1 MATKLRE
8 LILSDENI
16 YNAIYA
22 LESYISERDLL
33 SKQDLSKFL
42 QLRDKYDFSGCV
54 GEVIRDC
61 KETLK
66 NVLDDEKSLFEIE
79 VYFKV
84 KKLSNDVTPIV
95 EYRPLHTSSLVNQ
108 ICMAAMLM
116 PLMFDDTTGIRNL
129 SELSRMLPH
138 NFYGNIPSCNVQNI
152 FVNWTEKYRQYT
164 QIVNDRGHEYSQTRE
179 YDKEISFDLKDFF
192 PSINPKK
199 ILNFIWNA
207 ISGKYDTEE
216 DRRTLQMVITKLLY
230 FKIPEKNLNGWNEAY
245 YKGKGDI
252 SPIEGFYPTRGIAQ
266 GLPQSYFFGNLCM
279 IEVAD
284 KMNRLQEL
292 GKTDSY
298 FYVDDSVVFARNI
311 DSKRFEE
318 LIDKLNDVIT
328 DNVSEWTIEPILDE
342 TYAENAFSL
351 KYKVEF
357 HRDDKSSICNIED
370 SFKGMSGLFLMQRSV
385 SMGGWIKGN
394 IDEVDDNVALKKL
407 IALQKVVDNQIELIK
422 DYIGENKES
431 EEFETR
437 LKWLKRYRRYF
448 LFRKKRLE
456 ILLNGEFDKKLL
468 DDFMKKFK
476 IKEIVELNH
485 KEKILT
491 DEPTRD
497 LLEELFE
504 IFEEDI
510 FKSEFELIAQ
520 DMSSEGKASFCDT
533 ISAYDETLSLL
544 NNTPRNHNYLYYC
557 RISSTIKETDFIA
570 SDGYESLTKMVRKLR
585 PFRSSEKFV
594 ETLKIKSVDADEAWN
609 TFSFLKPVVDK
620 SRDGVDYDPARE
632 FPSWCRFIFH
642 NSSNFKRKILN
653 CCFSYACNISP
664 GDNLSILRLDI
675 KPVKYYELRV
685 INMLRNSKLN
695 INRFFEFLRSI
706 SCSDI
711 NERMEIDL
719 GILEGLGIFRQKV
732 QEPDKIDRLIQTHRL
747 VKSLWHNGSK
757 FLNAYT
763 LHNQEHAINLIKNTV
778 RLINDVDFLNLKSND
793 FFLLFNACYL
803 HDISMVIHPSIV
815 SFNDS
820 NVKSEQLISKWFRK
834 ITELND
840 KLDHAFTYNKFNMS
854 EVHLL
859 RKDIG
864 LKLVEIFQDVFDFFE
879 DRVRAPHAY
888 ESARLIRNWQDGM
901 LSFLSELE
909 TEIIA
914 TISDSHGWDIIDVYG
929 IKSSAKEELVSLK
942 YMMILIRLADL
953 LDLANDRIDYFLLKQ
968 NRSQMSPVSRYHWIS
983 HLITD
988 RYELDVDF
996 NVSKGK
1002 KLTDCPIRENIHLD
1016 IFLNSEI
1023 LYQERNPRG
1032 PCRGIRPSI
1041 GLRKQNRFPD
1051 KGLERNCLEFQVG
1064 IDDSLCE
1071 SNHCKDHGDKRLC
1084 PFICLWMSDKHWW
1097 LFSELGKL
1105 KHYLNSVNSKLI
1117 KSNIDV
1123 RFFFDNCRKL
1133 DSEFFDD
1140 VKSHLTK

>member
-1 MATKLRE
+1 
-8 LILSDENI
+8 
-16 YNAIYA
+16 
-22 LESYISERDLL
+22 
-33 SKQDLSKFL
+33 
-42 QLRDKYDFSGCV
+42 
-54 GEVIRDC
+54 
-61 KETLK
+61 
-66 NVLDDEKSLFEIE
+66 
-79 VYFKV
+79 
-84 KKLSNDVTPIV
+84 
-95 EYRPLHTSSLVNQ
+95 
-108 ICMAAMLM
+108 
-116 PLMFDDTTGIRNL
+116 
-129 SELSRMLPH
+129 
-138 NFYGNIPSCNVQNI
+138 
-152 FVNWTEKYRQYT
+152 
-164 QIVNDRGHEYSQTRE
+164 
-179 YDKEISFDLKDFF
+179 
-192 PSINPKK
+192 
-199 ILNFIWNA
+199 
-207 ISGKYDTEE
+207 
-216 DRRTLQMVITKLLY
+216 
-230 FKIPEKNLNGWNEAY
+230 
-245 YKGKGDI
+245 
-252 SPIEGFYPTRGIAQ
+252 
-266 GLPQSYFFGNLCM
+266 
-279 IEVAD
+279 
-284 KMNRLQEL
+284 
-292 GKTDSY
+292 
-298 FYVDDSVVFARNI
+298 
-311 DSKRFEE
+311 
-318 LIDKLNDVIT
+318 
-328 DNVSEWTIEPILDE
+328 
-342 TYAENAFSL
+342 
-351 KYKVEF
+351 
-357 HRDDKSSICNIED
+357 
-370 SFKGMSGLFLMQRSV
+370 MQRSV

-456 ILLNGEFDKKLL
+456 ILLNGEFDKRLL

-476 IKEIVELNH
+476 IKEIVGLNH

-520 DMSSEGKASFCDT
+520 DMSSEEKASFCDT

-763 LHNQEHAINLIKNTV
+763 LHNQEHAINLIKNIV

-840 KLDHAFTYNKFNMS
+840 KLDHAFTYSKFNMS

-879 DRVRAPHAY
+879 DRVRTPHAY

-914 TISDSHGWDIIDVYG
+914 TISDSHGWDIVDVYG